1 MEQRARVMGKT
12 SAAAVYRKFINQMK
26 KKTKNEIDEV
36 GVGTGQSGIRKG
48 YPGKDELAARMKKVV
63 KV

>member
-1 MEQRARVMGKT
+1 
-12 SAAAVYRKFINQMK
+12 MK

-48 YPGKDELAARMKKVV
+48 YPGKDELFTHKNEKRKSKSIED
-63 KV
+63 